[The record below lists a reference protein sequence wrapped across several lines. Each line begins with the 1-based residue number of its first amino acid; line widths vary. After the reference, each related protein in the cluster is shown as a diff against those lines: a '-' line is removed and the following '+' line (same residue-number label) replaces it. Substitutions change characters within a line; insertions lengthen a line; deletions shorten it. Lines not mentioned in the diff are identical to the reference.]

1 MKKIYLL
8 LITFTFTLNSFSQI
22 EDNRIEN
29 FKSKNIDLFQKMNI
43 NDSESEMLCKLIL
56 RKERRLQYV
65 MGKINSKELS
75 IMIESNFDLKLRGL
89 LNGLEI
95 KKFRRLE
102 SKFKH

>member
-43 NDSESEMLCKLIL
+43 NDSKSEMLCKLIL

-65 MGKINSKELS
+65 IGNINSKELS
-75 IMIESNFDLKLRGL
+75 IMIESNFDLKLRRL

>member
-43 NDSESEMLCKLIL
+43 NDSKSEMLCKLIL

-65 MGKINSKELS
+65 MGNINSKELS